1 MNSEELKKIREE
13 LENFKSS
20 RLLNENIF
28 DKFRMKDKRPLLD
41 IILRR
46 NNSGNNTVKTN
57 NNGEKNNEITNNGEK
72 NNEITNN
79 GEKNNKITNNGEKN
93 NEITNNGENNEKVDK
108 QINFKDMQKYS
119 SSSNIPT
126 YKDFESQY
134 PKVTQKQLDNKIG
147 EINKA
152 GGINPFLKN
161 LKNNKVDNNKVDNK
175 DITPKISPASFKTNQ
190 RQTRELVKSGE
201 LKDTDLN
208 KYSRSN
214 TYTADDGKT
223 QVNRSTVNTIA
234 KFNMGPN
241 IKKGDRLGVITNS
254 MRKKYDL
261 KAANFKEDA
270 YDVLLNYVLSE
281 GHADTVEEAHYV
293 MMQMDEDTIQTI
305 IREQKP
311 FSVNQSTYD
320 SLRNPEFTGDP
331 TSHFQ
336 NFKFKDKK
344 NQEKYSDATKKLKIK
359 VDPRINQMDDPKITT
374 DK

>member
-13 LENFKSS
+13 LETFKSS
-20 RLLNENIF
+20 TSINENIF
-28 DKFRMKDKRPLLD
+28 NNFRMKDKRNLLD

-46 NNSGNNTVKTN
+46 NKNNNTIKTD
-57 NNGEKNNEITNNGEK
+57 NNGEKKNTIT
-72 NNEITNN
+72 TDNN
-79 GEKNNKITNNGEKN
+79 GEKNNKVD
-93 NEITNNGENNEKVDK
+93 NE
-108 QINFKDMQKYS
+108 INFKDMKKYS

-134 PKVTQKQLDNKIG
+134 PKVTQKQLNNKIG

-208 KYSRSN
+208 KYSRSK

-234 KFNMGPN
+234 QFDMGPN
-241 IKKGDRLGVITNS
+241 IKKGDKLGVISNN

-261 KAANFKEDA
+261 KVANMNNKTKFEA
-270 YDVLLNYVLSE
+270 YDVVLNYVLTE
-281 GHADTVEEAHYV
+281 GHADSVEEAHYV
-293 MMQMDEDTIQTI
+293 MMQMDEETIKAINELALGTAAGI
-305 IREQKP
+305 AGALTLGGMGLNAIRKMYQNKQKMDKGEK
-311 FSVNQSTYD
+311 FRDKSTFDNIQKKYD
-320 SLRNPEFTGDP
+320 FYRQHGM
-331 TSHFQ
+331 
-336 NFKFKDKK
+336 
-344 NQEKYSDATKKLKIK
+344 IK
-359 VDPRINQMDDPKITT
+359 
-374 DK
+374 

>member
-20 RLLNENIF
+20 TSLNENIF
-28 DKFRMKDKRPLLD
+28 KNFRMKDKRNLLD
-41 IILRR
+41 MILRR

-57 NNGEKNNEITNNGEK
+57 NNGEKNKEITNNGEK

-79 GEKNNKITNNGEKN
+79 GEKNNK
-93 NEITNNGENNEKVDK
+93 ITNNGENNEKVDK

-281 GHADTVEEAHYV
+281 GHADTLEEAHYV

-336 NFKFKDKK
+336 NFKFKDENNQKK
-344 NQEKYSDATKKLKIK
+344 YGKATKNLKIK

-374 DK
+374 EK

>member
-1 MNSEELKKIREE
+1 
-13 LENFKSS
+13 
-20 RLLNENIF
+20 
-28 DKFRMKDKRPLLD
+28 
-41 IILRR
+41 
-46 NNSGNNTVKTN
+46 
-57 NNGEKNNEITNNGEK
+57 
-72 NNEITNN
+72 
-79 GEKNNKITNNGEKN
+79 TNNGEKN
-93 NEITNNGENNEKVDK
+93 NEITNNGENNIKKVDNK
-108 QINFKDMQKYS
+108 INLKDMQKYS

-281 GHADTVEEAHYV
+281 GHADTLEEAHYV
-293 MMQMDEDTIQTI
+293 MMQMDEDTIRTI
-305 IREQKP
+305 IREQRP
-311 FSVNQSTYD
+311 FGVGQSTYD
-320 SLRNPEFTGDP
+320 ALNNPEFTGDP
-331 TSHFQ
+331 TSNFQ

-344 NQEKYSDATKKLKIK
+344 NQEKY
-359 VDPRINQMDDPKITT
+359 
-374 DK
+374 